1 MKKQRHLPPKA
12 LDGYIRERIR
22 DKRAANRHNAA
33 DLYRTT
39 GNWITQFQQGRLLY
53 LHRITSGWIDRFIGF
68 LQAAG
73 LKPNTV
79 NTYISNLR
87 ALYNQAVR
95 DRLLTAP
102 AESPFAH
109 ILLRRGKPVSRAI
122 DAGNLRQLVTL
133 PIDHP
138 HLAPAIDYCTFS
150 YLACGMP
157 FIDLAHLTA
166 HNIQGNELVYRR
178 HKTGTLIRIGL
189 TQGMHHLIRKYAD
202 SASPYLFP
210 ILPVGHSVKHE
221 EYKALLRRY
230 NRELK
235 LLGESLRLPVPL
247 TSYVFRHTWA
257 TEALRKHTPIAVISQ
272 ALGHTSEK
280 TTRFYLASIEQ
291 AEMNRMNERVVGEVD
306 RLVITESDRL
316 VVSELDCLRVTKG
329 FT

>member
-12 LDGYIRERIR
+12 LDEYIPERIR

-39 GNWITQFQQGRLLY
+39 GNWIARFQQGKCLY
-53 LHRITSGWIDRFIGF
+53 LHRITAGWVDRFIGF

-79 NTYISNLR
+79 NTYVSNLR

-95 DRLLTAP
+95 DRLLPAP

-109 ILLRRGKPVSRAI
+109 IVLRRGKPVSRAI
-122 DAGNLRQLVTL
+122 DVGSLRRVVTL
-133 PIDHP
+133 TADHP
-138 HLAPAIDYCTFS
+138 HLTPAIDYCTFS

-157 FIDLAHLTA
+157 FVDLAHLTA
-166 HNIQGNELVYRR
+166 DNIQGNDLVYRR
-178 HKTGTLIRIGL
+178 QKTGTLIRIGL
-189 TQGMHHLIRKYAD
+189 TRGMRRILRKYAD
-202 SASPYLFP
+202 ASSPYLFP
-210 ILPVGHSVKHE
+210 ILPAGREVTHE
-221 EYKALLRRY
+221 GYKALLRRY

-235 LLGESLRLPVPL
+235 QLGESLRLPIPL

-291 AEMNRMNERVVGEVD
+291 GEMNRMNERVVREVD
-306 RLVITESDRL
+306 RLV
-316 VVSELDCLRVTKG
+316 VGKG